1 LPPKAC
7 WEAYKCKV
15 AKPNYNV
22 WQYYMSIESHH
33 AKNEQ
38 LFCNGGK
45 DTMVDMVVVGMWL
58 GREKKKFIQF
68 VAIF

>member
-1 LPPKAC
+1 
-7 WEAYKCKV
+7 
-15 AKPNYNV
+15 
-22 WQYYMSIESHH
+22 MSIESQH

-38 LFCNGGK
+38 LFYNGGK

-58 GREKKKFIQF
+58 GRKKWKFIQF